1 MKRLLTRD
9 NVIRLLLIVALGGTV
24 WKGFLKTPE
33 AASHL
38 RPKAFYDDLV
48 NDGENT
54 AIMKERHRDVLEA
67 TDKAVKVRLDELRA
81 GVYVP
86 APGSLV
92 SEESL
97 VRAIRKDVATRE
109 RAVDDEVRGRE
120 KLERARRL
128 EASGWRMPLG
138 CSPVAAP
145 GPAAMPAPG
154 ASGASG
160 GEGGQ

>member
-1 MKRLLTRD
+1 MKRLFTRD
-9 NVIRLLLIVALGGTV
+9 NAIRLLLIVALGGTV

-67 TDKAVKVRLDELRA
+67 TDKAVRVRLDELRA

-86 APGSLV
+86 GAGSLV

-97 VRAIRKDVATRE
+97 VRAIRKDVATRA
-109 RAVDDEVRGRE
+109 RAVDDEVRAWE

-138 CSPVAAP
+138 CSPVAA
-145 GPAAMPAPG
+145 AP
-154 ASGASG
+154 ASGQAAPG

>member
-1 MKRLLTRD
+1 MRFPVARET
-9 NVIRLLLIVALGGTV
+9 VVRLLLLVALGGTLY
-24 WKGFLKTPE
+24 KGFMKTPE

-38 RPKAFYDDLV
+38 TPKSFFDGLV

-67 TDKAVKVRLDELRA
+67 TDKAVRVRLEELRS
-81 GVYVP
+81 GVYRP

-97 VRAIRKDVATRE
+97 VRAIRKDEATRA
-109 RAVDDEVRGRE
+109 RATDDELRATE

-128 EASGWRMPLG
+128 EAAGWRMGLLP
-138 CSPVAAP
+138 CP
-145 GPAAMPAPG
+145 PA
-154 ASGASG
+154 
-160 GEGGQ
+160 GEGRP